1 MGACH
6 TIFDLYFFYD
16 SNPSRPHPPCGV
28 HPTTESD
35 SAVCNSKLPSTHF
48 DRSFTNA
55 ISL

>member
-6 TIFDLYFFYD
+6 TIFDLYFFHD